1 MTPTSPGVAERDES
15 DRAADPAAC
24 LGDAEGRERKQPA
37 DLEVGEHHLYPLPG
51 ETQEDIETG
60 RFATF
65 LGRFSG
71 ATMKTILVVDD
82 DPWVRKLVRGYLERA
97 GFAVAVAATGEE
109 ALAKF
114 TSHPPDLVVLDLM
127 LPGMDGLDVARR
139 IRSSSRVPIV
149 ILTARSTEDDRVLG
163 LELGAD
169 DYVVKPFSAREL
181 EARVRAVFRR
191 TEGRPSER
199 RVAEA
204 AGIRV
209 DLDRREAWVDGRT
222 VELTALEFDL
232 LAFLVQHP
240 GRAFTRLELLEAVRG
255 SSFASFE
262 RAVDSHIKRLRK
274 KIEAVPETPTRIVT
288 VYGVGYKLPTTG
300 SHAPT

>member
-1 MTPTSPGVAERDES
+1 
-15 DRAADPAAC
+15 
-24 LGDAEGRERKQPA
+24 
-37 DLEVGEHHLYPLPG
+37 
-51 ETQEDIETG
+51 
-60 RFATF
+60 
-65 LGRFSG
+65 
-71 ATMKTILVVDD
+71 MKRILVVDD

-97 GFAVAVAATGEE
+97 GFAVTATASGEE
-109 ALAKF
+109 ALAEF
-114 TSHPPDLVVLDLM
+114 TAHPPDLVVLDLM
-127 LPGMDGLDVARR
+127 LPTMDGLEVARR
-139 IRSSSRVPIV
+139 IRSSSSVPI
-149 ILTARSTEDDRVLG
+149 IMLTARSTEEDRVVG

-191 TEGRPSER
+191 AESGPAEP

-204 AGIRV
+204 DGIRL
-209 DLDRREAWVDGRT
+209 DLERREAWVDGRP

-262 RAVDSHIKRLRK
+262 RAIDSHIKRLRK
-274 KIEAVPETPTRIVT
+274 KIKPVPEAPTRIVT
-288 VYGVGYKLPTTG
+288 VYGVGYKLAAEGPREPG
-300 SHAPT
+300 

>member
-1 MTPTSPGVAERDES
+1 
-15 DRAADPAAC
+15 
-24 LGDAEGRERKQPA
+24 
-37 DLEVGEHHLYPLPG
+37 
-51 ETQEDIETG
+51 
-60 RFATF
+60 
-65 LGRFSG
+65 
-71 ATMKTILVVDD
+71 MKRILVVDD

-97 GFAVAVAATGEE
+97 GFAVTVAASGEE
-109 ALAKF
+109 ALAEF
-114 TSHPPDLVVLDLM
+114 TAHPPDLVVLDLM
-127 LPGMDGLDVARR
+127 LPAMDGLEVARR
-139 IRSSSRVPIV
+139 IRSSSSVPI
-149 ILTARSTEDDRVLG
+149 IMLTARSTEEDRVVG

-191 TEGRPSER
+191 AESGPAEP

-204 AGIRV
+204 DGIRL
-209 DLDRREAWVDGRT
+209 DLERREAWVDGRP

-262 RAVDSHIKRLRK
+262 RAIDSHIKRLRK
-274 KIEAVPETPTRIVT
+274 KIEPVPEAPTRIVT
-288 VYGVGYKLPTTG
+288 VYGVGYKLAAEGPREPG
-300 SHAPT
+300 